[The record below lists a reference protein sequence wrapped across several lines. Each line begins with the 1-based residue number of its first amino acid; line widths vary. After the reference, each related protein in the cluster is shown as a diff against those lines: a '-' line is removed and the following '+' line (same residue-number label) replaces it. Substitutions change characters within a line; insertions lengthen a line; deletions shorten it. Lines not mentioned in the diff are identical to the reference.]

1 MTREQIKDILKLI
14 TYTIVLIFL
23 LFNLD
28 FTINIIKAIFR
39 LILPFII
46 GIAIAFILNVL
57 LVKIEKRYKKIFY
70 TKLKTITFDTEPE
83 FRNRERLEKSCRRKE
98 RKILVYYAHLYRS
111 GERGHNENNYRLNK
125 TIYTERNR
133 YNANYRRIY
142 TKRLKIG

>member
-1 MTREQIKDILKLI
+1 MKLPDQ
-14 TYTIVLIFL
+14 T
-23 LFNLD
+23 
-28 FTINIIKAIFR
+28 AE
-39 LILPFII
+39 
-46 GIAIAFILNVL
+46 NVTKPL
-57 LVKIEKRYKKIFY
+57 EKIEKRYKKIFY
-70 TKLKTITFDTEPE
+70 TKLKTITFDNEPE